1 MSTWVSDWDS
11 LGRMSTVILVPLV
24 KVVLRLESTD
34 LPLSLLLE
42 MIVFFSS

>member
-11 LGRMSTVILVPLV
+11 LVRMSTVILVPLV

-34 LPLSLLLE
+34 QPLSLLLE
-42 MIVFFSS
+42 MTVFFSS